1 MAEKQPV
8 VIVTGGGAG
17 IGKACALRFVST
29 KSLLARSRRSE
40 GLIIWPP
47 RNQNPFLRQ
56 KHG

>member
-40 GLIIWPP
+40 GL
-47 RNQNPFLRQ
+47 
-56 KHG
+56 